1 MIFDGILNYKNGL
14 LYWNVNP
21 SSKVY
26 AGDLAGT
33 IGSEGY
39 IKVMYK
45 KKSYPAHVIVWM
57 MHNGPIPIGMEV
69 DHINHIRTDNRIENL
84 RLVSRG
90 DNMLNKS
97 MYSNNKSGV
106 TGVSWRSRNKT
117 WVAQIQIGGK
127 KKFLYEG
134 KSRSDA
140 ISARKLA
147 ESTNGFHKNHG
158 EKK

>member
-1 MIFDGILNYKNGL
+1 
-14 LYWNVNP
+14 
-21 SSKVY
+21 
-26 AGDLAGT
+26 
-33 IGSEGY
+33 
-39 IKVMYK
+39 
-45 KKSYPAHVIVWM
+45 
-57 MHNGPIPIGMEV
+57 IPNGMEV
-69 DHINHIRTDNRIENL
+69 DHINHIRNDNRIENL

-106 TGVSWRSRNKT
+106 TGVSWKSRNKT

-134 KSRSDA
+134 RSLADA

-147 ESTNGFHKNHG
+147 ESTNGFHENHG
-158 EKK
+158 AKK